1 MKRRNDNTE
10 KDSGDV
16 LKLRSRRSVRSE
28 FTFFFFQSSVIQL
41 LFNSSSFLCLKC
53 TYIYNIYNRCFYQRE
68 LIRII
73 FTDTAEICHED
84 LHVASCGLEE
94 ILILGT
100 PANQRNSTV
109 LWYF

>member
-1 MKRRNDNTE
+1 MN
-10 KDSGDV
+10 S
-16 LKLRSRRSVRSE
+16 L
-28 FTFFFFQSSVIQL
+28 FFFFFQSSVIQL

-94 ILILGT
+94 ILVLGT
-100 PANQRNSTV
+100 SANQRNSTV